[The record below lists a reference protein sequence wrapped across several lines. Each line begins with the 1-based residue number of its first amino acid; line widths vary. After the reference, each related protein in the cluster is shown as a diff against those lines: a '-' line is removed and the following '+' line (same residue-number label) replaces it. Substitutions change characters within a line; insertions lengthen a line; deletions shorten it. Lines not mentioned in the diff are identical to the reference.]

1 MPGSAVRRRKT
12 ISKTSNGAPISPV
25 VPPIADLH
33 PSNNAYKRSAAKL
46 ASVIATR
53 NMFHRTPINGVTA
66 HIVTS
71 DRESRRRFCSHISS
85 AMLRGDSR
93 TNSTNGACGR
103 HERHDSHRIRLR
115 PPHHR
120 WLISRKNRPARQR
133 STRRQQREA
142 RTTGYIFGGP
152 VCQSDL
158 HSSNRPVDLP
168 WAPTQRARSQGVA
181 SPASP

>member
-66 HIVTS
+66 HILTS
-71 DRESRRRFCSHISS
+71 DREAGAAPARTFHRRCS
-85 AMLRGDSR
+85 AVTAAPTRR
-93 TNSTNGACGR
+93 TARAAGMSGTIGTGSGFA
-103 HERHDSHRIRLR
+103 H
-115 PPHHR
+115 HHR
-120 WLISRKNRPARQR
+120 RLISRKNRPTRQR